1 MFKVSLHDLKG
12 DNLWKKKKKKNKK
25 QKWIT
30 DGVVEIQLNQNVE
43 CTSGL
48 SGRREK
54 ASVWGQN
61 CVTATLTFFRCDFLN
76 ALSSTNKPLL
86 YWDRGRRQSYLH
98 GQTSLELSGKIYF

>member
-54 ASVWGQN
+54 ASVWGQVPKAVKTVSLPRLAFSD
-61 CVTATLTFFRCDFLN
+61 VTF
-76 ALSSTNKPLL
+76 
-86 YWDRGRRQSYLH
+86 
-98 GQTSLELSGKIYF
+98 